1 MIRRPPRSTRTDTPV
16 PYTTRVRSRRRP
28 ASFPTAPSIHHHA
41 MAAKEAQQR
50 QQRQTEDGEIVALD
64 PAEELR
70 PEPFELIG
78 ADRQKGIV
86 ADPVQVVLQEGV
98 AERPHRQP
106 RPRDMMPQHCP
117 DRKSTRLNSSH

>member
-50 QQRQTEDGEIVALD
+50 QQRQTEEGELVALD
-64 PAEELR
+64 PAEQLR
-70 PEPFELIG
+70 PEQIGRAHSELQSLMRISY
-78 ADRQKGIV
+78 AVFSSKTKTHLLHRLLREHNQPHD
-86 ADPVQVVLQEGV
+86 VQGT
-98 AERPHRQP
+98 
-106 RPRDMMPQHCP
+106 
-117 DRKSTRLNSSH
+117 KSHSNLY